1 MPTLVADP
9 GLPWYLVN
17 QAPDIRATQGSAT
30 SVEPKKVLLVED
42 SRAIASILKASIEAL
57 DAIECV
63 VATSHAEAAQL
74 LQSHPG
80 GFFAAVLDLNLP
92 DAPDGE
98 VIDLVQPAGIPI
110 IVLTANVDAARRA
123 AMFERGVADYVVKD
137 SLVGIEYVARLVN
150 RLARNGSTRVLVVD
164 DSRAFRQ
171 YLCGLLH
178 QHGYATLD
186 AADGVEGLEALCANP
201 DVRLVITDYNMP
213 RMDGLAMVAEMRKLR
228 SHDDLAIIGVS
239 DMAKQGILARFL
251 KGGATDYL
259 NKPFCV
265 EEFYCRVDQNIDML
279 RVVQRARDAA
289 NRDFLTGLYNR
300 RYFFEHAERL
310 HRQAVSGELAI
321 LVAMIDADHFKRIND
336 TFGHQ
341 VGDEAL
347 VAIAAVLREEVEGKG
362 VVARFGGEEFV
373 CLRIL
378 DPQLRPAEC
387 LERIRRRIAGIDL
400 SAGAEAVPITVS
412 IGATTEPL
420 GDIDQMLARADE
432 AVYQAKR
439 AGRNRVV
446 IT

>member
-1 MPTLVADP
+1 VNPAPAFGAPRAAAGTLAR
-9 GLPWYLVN
+9 N
-17 QAPDIRATQGSAT
+17 
-30 SVEPKKVLLVED
+30 KVLLVED
-42 SRAIASILKASIEAL
+42 SRAIASVLRASIGAL
-57 DAIECV
+57 DGVECLL
-63 VATSHAEAAQL
+63 AASYAEAERL
-74 LQSHPG
+74 LEAEAG
-80 GFFAAVLDLNLP
+80 ALFAAVLDLNLP
-92 DAPDGE
+92 DAPNGE
-98 VIDLVQPAGIPI
+98 VIDLVQQAGIPVV
-110 IVLTANVDAARRA
+110 VLTANVDVAKRA

-164 DSRAFRQ
+164 DSRAFRE

-186 AADGVEGLEALCANP
+186 ASDGVEGLECLRQNP
-201 DVRLVITDYNMP
+201 DISLVITDYNMP

-239 DMAKQGILARFL
+239 DAAKQGILARFL

-289 NRDFLTGLYNR
+289 SRDFLTGLYNR

-310 HRQAVSGELAI
+310 HRRALDGELRI
-321 LVAMIDADHFKRIND
+321 LVAMIDADHFKQIND
-336 TFGHQ
+336 NFGHQ

-347 VAIAAVLREEVEGKG
+347 VAIAAVLRGQVEGQG
-362 VVARFGGEEFV
+362 MVARFGGEEFV
-373 CLRIL
+373 CLRVL
-378 DPQLRPAEC
+378 DPSLRPADC
-387 LERIRRRIAGIDL
+387 LERIRRAVEQIDL
-400 SAGAEAVPITVS
+400 RADGRPVPLTVS
-412 IGATTEPL
+412 IGATAEPG
-420 GDIDQMLARADE
+420 GDIDQMLARADG

>member
-1 MPTLVADP
+1 VK
-9 GLPWYLVN
+9 
-17 QAPDIRATQGSAT
+17 QAPDNRATQGSAS

-42 SRAIASILKASIEAL
+42 SRAIASIRKASIEAL
-57 DAIECV
+57 DAIECM
-63 VATSHAEAAQL
+63 VATSHAEAARL
-74 LQSHPG
+74 LQAHRDE
-80 GFFAAVLDLNLP
+80 FLVAVLDLNLP

-186 AADGVEGLEALCANP
+186 AADGVQGLEALCANP

-289 NRDFLTGLYNR
+289 NRDFLTGLHNR

-310 HRQAVSGELAI
+310 HRQAVSGELSI

-400 SAGAEAVPITVS
+400 SAGADAVPISVS
-412 IGATTEPL
+412 IGATSEPL

-446 IT
+446 IA

>member
-1 MPTLVADP
+1 MNPAPAIGAPRAAAGTLAR
-9 GLPWYLVN
+9 N
-17 QAPDIRATQGSAT
+17 
-30 SVEPKKVLLVED
+30 KVLLVED
-42 SRAIASILKASIEAL
+42 SRAIASVLRASIGAL
-57 DAIECV
+57 DDVECLL
-63 VATSHAEAAQL
+63 AASYAEAERL
-74 LQSHPG
+74 LEAEAG
-80 GFFAAVLDLNLP
+80 ALFAAVLDLNLP
-92 DAPDGE
+92 DAPNGE
-98 VIDLVQPAGIPI
+98 VIDLVQQAGIPVV
-110 IVLTANVDAARRA
+110 VLTANVDVAKRA

-164 DSRAFRQ
+164 DSRAFRE

-186 AADGVEGLEALCANP
+186 ASDGVEGLECLRQTP
-201 DVRLVITDYNMP
+201 DISLVITDYNMP

-239 DMAKQGILARFL
+239 DAAKQGILARFL

-289 NRDFLTGLYNR
+289 SRDFLTGLYNR

-310 HRQAVSGELAI
+310 HRRALDGELRI
-321 LVAMIDADHFKRIND
+321 LVAMIDADHFKQIND
-336 TFGHQ
+336 NFGHQ

-347 VAIAAVLREEVEGKG
+347 VAIAAVLRGQVEGQG
-362 VVARFGGEEFV
+362 MVARFGGEEFV
-373 CLRIL
+373 CLRVL
-378 DPQLRPAEC
+378 DPSLRPADC
-387 LERIRRRIAGIDL
+387 LERIRRAIEQIDL
-400 SAGAEAVPITVS
+400 RADGRPVPLTVS
-412 IGATTEPL
+412 IGATAEPG
-420 GDIDQMLARADE
+420 GDIDQMLARADG

-446 IT
+446 IA